1 MCEKDSRM
9 EQVNEM
15 FAAPAAKYR
24 GIPFWS
30 WNCSWLFVSH
40 VWSQK
45 QHLSEKEDYI
55 ITLKGCWNVV
65 RYDALT
71 SEAGGKEPVMVKRD
85 ATEFICSMYA
95 QDSLLFRLEERTE
108 AGKPGGRDTMA
119 EKGSAENGPAAVPG
133 GKLSETGTE
142 CGASGL
148 CGMEPG
154 RRKNP

>member
-95 QDSLLFRLEERTE
+95 QDSLMLRLEERTK
-108 AGKPGGRDTMA
+108 AG
-119 EKGSAENGPAAVPG
+119 
-133 GKLSETGTE
+133 
-142 CGASGL
+142 
-148 CGMEPG
+148 
-154 RRKNP
+154 